1 MYCKKS
7 DVYSER
13 TDLSM
18 ENTNWIIAKIFTTTE
33 GIEPV
38 CGCLLGVGI
47 TGFEIKDSKDFE
59 EFLERKDGNWDYIDD
74 DLMEMRTCESCVTV
88 YIADNEQGKEML
100 NALNREMISLKERD
114 VDNKFGRLE
123 TELSGIKEEDW
134 ANNWKQYFK
143 PFEVGT
149 RLAVKPSWES
159 YKNPNGRTILEI
171 DPASS
176 FGTGQHNTTRLC
188 LELIE
193 KTVKNGDK
201 ILDLGCGSGILS
213 IAGIL
218 LGAENATAVDIDQNS
233 VKIAKENF
241 AKNNIP
247 DSNFNAYVGNIIGDD
262 ELREKLGGGYDLVVA
277 NIVADVLIAMSPIFG
292 RFMKADGKIIISGI
306 IIERC
311 DEVMTAMEKNGFR
324 RVELRENG
332 GWAAAEFE
340 KNI

>member
-1 MYCKKS
+1 
-7 DVYSER
+7 
-13 TDLSM
+13 M

-74 DLMEMRTCESCVTV
+74 DLMEMRTCESSVTV
-88 YIADNEQGKEML
+88 YIADNEQGREML
-100 NALNREMISLKERD
+100 DALNREMLSLKERD

-159 YKNPNGRTILEI
+159 YENPNGRTILEI

-201 ILDLGCGSGILS
+201 LLDLGCGSGILS

-218 LGAENATAVDIDQNS
+218 LGAKEATAVDIDQNS

-241 AKNNIP
+241 AKNNIS
-247 DSNFNAYVGNIIGDD
+247 DSNFNAYVGNIIGDE
-262 ELREKLGGGYDLVVA
+262 ELREKLGSGYDLVVA

-292 RFMKADGKIIISGI
+292 GFMKPEGKIIISGI

-311 DEVMTAMEKNGFR
+311 DEVMAAMEKNGFR

-340 KNI
+340 KNS

>member
-1 MYCKKS
+1 
-7 DVYSER
+7 
-13 TDLSM
+13 M

-88 YIADNEQGKEML
+88 YIADNEQGREML
-100 NALNREMISLKERD
+100 DALNHEILSLKERD

-149 RLAVKPSWES
+149 RLAVKPSWEN
-159 YKNPNGRTILEI
+159 YENPNGRTILEI

-193 KTVKNGDK
+193 KTVKKGDK
-201 ILDLGCGSGILS
+201 LLDLGCGSGILS

-218 LGAENATAVDIDQNS
+218 LGAEIATAVDIDQNS

-241 AKNNIP
+241 AKNNIS
-247 DSNFNAYVGNIIGDD
+247 DSNFNAYVGNIIGDV

-292 RFMKADGKIIISGI
+292 SFMKPDGKIIISGI

-311 DEVMTAMEKNGFR
+311 DEVMAAMKENGFR
-324 RVELRENG
+324 RIELCENG

-340 KNI
+340 KNG